1 MNFKEIRAT
10 FFIALWFVILT
21 FPIMVIK
28 VNTVD
33 NTIVWRWHNMLTIGL
48 GTFFGGILWR
58 FALHRRRAPGKRP
71 ATVMTAEQQ
80 EQQQETMDTGH
91 PLIDRLKAIPAM
103 IAQPKIKRSLFIALG
118 VFILIYP
125 FAFSLY
131 QTNIMIT
138 ALIYVMLALGL
149 NIVIGLGGMLHLG
162 YISFFAVGAYT
173 YGILNRF
180 FGLGFWA
187 ALPLGAVLA
196 VVAGVLLAM
205 PVLRLRGDYLAIVTL
220 GFAEIVRIVIN
231 NTAGLTGGPQGIGS
245 IPRPGFFGLEMNLQ
259 AATTYTYFILVA
271 VVLLTIFVVWRFENS
286 RLGRALVAMGEDDIA
301 AEAMGIDLTRTKVIA
316 FALGSLWAGLG
327 GVIFASR
334 TTFINPASFTV
345 WQSVIVLSCV
355 VLGGMGSIVGSIV
368 GAMGLILIPEYLR
381 AFSEYRMLMFGA
393 ILIIMMVFRPD
404 GLIRKKRKAYTFP
417 VETEEGS
424 Q

>member
-10 FFIALWFVILT
+10 FMVAVWFIILT

-33 NTIVWRWHNMLTIGL
+33 NTVVWRWYNMLYVGL
-48 GTFFGGILWR
+48 GTFFGGLGWR
-58 FALHRRRAPGKRP
+58 FALHRRRAPGRRP
-71 ATVMTAEQQ
+71 AAITTTEQ
-80 EQQQETMDTGH
+80 EGVEKVDTG
-91 PLIDRLKAIPAM
+91 RLLVDLFKKIPPFVS
-103 IAQPKIKRSLFIALG
+103 QPKVKRVIYIILA
-118 VFILIYP
+118 VFVLIYP
-125 FAFSLY
+125 FVTSLY

-162 YISFFAVGAYT
+162 YIAFFAVGAYT

-180 FGLGFWA
+180 FDVGFWA

-196 VVAGVLLAM
+196 VVAGVLLAV

-231 NTAGLTGGPQGIGS
+231 NTTRLTGGPQGIGS
-245 IPRPGFFGLEMNLQ
+245 IPRPGFFGVEMNLH

-355 VLGGMGSIVGSIV
+355 VLGGMGSIPGAIV
-368 GAMGLILIPEYLR
+368 GALGLILIPEYLR

-404 GLIRKKRKAYTFP
+404 GLIRKKRRAYVFD
-417 VETEEGS
+417 VESEEGA